1 MDGIEQFV
9 RWGAARLRGACHEWG
24 DARPDRAWA
33 CIDCYGGFARARY
46 RYQPHT
52 MRALRAVAYLTNELQ
67 VRKERLGRAV
77 RTLRCLFALC
87 VWLGWM
93 YLMAMINVA
102 LFAIFLGSTMIIGG
116 IYIPAESG
124 RDHPAGA

>member
-1 MDGIEQFV
+1 
-9 RWGAARLRGACHEWG
+9 
-24 DARPDRAWA
+24 
-33 CIDCYGGFARARY
+33 
-46 RYQPHT
+46 